1 MSTPDEQVTIRTT
14 RTTTTKAGREDVVA
28 IHLGVLHAGDP
39 EHTAGSPREQN
50 VVGVRGSSQAM
61 VGVLG
66 FYNYRQ
72 VMKTVAI
79 ISGTLAVALAAG
91 LIHHKPLRRPR
102 RTRRGWKLRSVAATA
117 ASIAI
122 AAGVTA
128 GPAAAERLHA
138 FEKTIATQGTGAGQL
153 ELAAPVIALGGNG
166 GDEKGGSGLAVN
178 NSTHDIY
185 IADTN
190 NHRVDEYAATGGFIR
205 AFGYGVLDGKPEL
218 QTCTATCRPGISG
231 SAPGQLETPLFI
243 AVDNSPVGEGDI
255 YVADSTD
262 NTITKYTSEGQL
274 MAGWN
279 TNGQLTS
286 PPTETFIRLNGIAVS
301 DIGNLWVD
309 AKTTL
314 GNELIKYEQSGG
326 YTTIR
331 FAAEA
336 EPCGLAITPTEEL
349 YAADGFP
356 NVGKFTAAGVT
367 VGEVFPDGG
376 SNFTGLAVDEKTNVL
391 YLDREDAV
399 LAVSGSCPP
408 PKKACGVLESFGA
421 PQLSGGAGVA
431 VDPETD
437 VVYAANTATDVVD
450 VFPLEPVAP
459 PLATGEFTQNVTA
472 TGATLGGEVDPR
484 SLPEETETE
493 YYFEYGECQTPTSCP
508 TSPYPSRT
516 PAETLA
522 ASFDTSSVSTDVE
535 GLTPGRAYHYR
546 LVAAN
551 TASRSGGHP
560 GEGEEVV
567 FKTQGAGVFK
577 LADDRQWELVSPADK
592 YGALIEPIGQ
602 EGVIQA
608 AANGNAITYHANQ
621 ATEPDAE
628 GAMNQVQ
635 ILSTRTDSG
644 WSTRDIEPSHGL
656 SGKPEGNGEPYRF
669 FSENLA
675 YALLQPAGPFEPG
688 LYPEASE
695 QTPLLRTN
703 YLGNTREQCVPRE
716 DDCYKALVTTKPPYA
731 DAPAEAHFGEAE
743 VRPGVFGPC
752 PQASIFCGPQLVGA
766 SPDGQ
771 HSVFRSY
778 AQLTSQETP
787 PNSGGELY
795 EWNHGTLALV
805 SILPNGEV
813 PADAELGYGQE
824 DTRHAIS
831 TDGSRVVFTS
841 AGTIYVRDT
850 NPVSSGD
857 PEAET
862 TTAVGGGEFQTA
874 NSETTKIFYTTGG
887 NLYEYTIGSGK
898 PSVPLTEEAKVLEG
912 AVVGVSE
919 NGEYVYFVANGTL
932 KSAAE
937 GAVAGNCKRAQ
948 SPGQLCNLYVEHNG
962 VTRLVAVLSGEDRP
976 DWAKESLDLT
986 ELTARVS
993 PDGQYLAFMSDR
1005 DLVGYDTTDTETGH
1019 SDEEVY
1025 LYNAETGRLV
1035 CASCDPTGARPHGHY
1050 YFNGGTLPGGQS
1062 MLFVGGSSV
1071 WEPSSSLAANIPGW
1085 TPYHLKRA
1093 AYQSRYL
1100 TDEGRLFFNSYD
1112 GLVPKDTNGNWDVY
1126 EYEPENIGPENAKC
1140 GPEAANGAEVYK
1152 PVRAYVVAGKAG
1164 EEPAGCVALISSGSS
1179 TEESAFLDASETGS
1193 DVFFLTTAKL
1203 SPQDTDNA
1211 YDIYTAHECPTR
1223 TPCPQQASAETQQEA
1238 EACANETE
1246 CRAKGPTPR
1255 PTISGGA
1262 TTSPTGEHNQP
1273 ATHIPNRAEKL
1284 TKALKACRTRY
1295 PKAKKH
1301 RHACEQTARRRY
1313 APAPK
1318 KHTKKQRR

>member
-1 MSTPDEQVTIRTT
+1 MSTPRKAGCTT
-14 RTTTTKAGREDVVA
+14 SITSGVPPVKRSLKTTKTDTTSLTTTAADDVDVVA
-28 IHLGVLHAGDP
+28 GHLAVLEAPHCYS
-39 EHTAGSPREQN
+39 H
-50 VVGVRGSSQAM
+50 
-61 VGVLG
+61 
-66 FYNYRQ
+66 RQ
-72 VMKTVAI
+72 ILRAI
-79 ISGTLAVALAAG
+79 VIIFGALVVALAAG
-91 LIHHKPLRRPR
+91 LIHHKPVPRPR
-102 RTRRGWKLRSVAATA
+102 RARGGKLRSLAVTA

-153 ELAAPVIALGGNG
+153 ELAAPVPLLGGNG

-185 IADTN
+185 VADTN

-205 AFGYGVLDGKPEL
+205 AFGYGVLDGKAEL
-218 QTCTATCRPGISG
+218 ETCTATCRPGIPG
-231 SAPGQLETPLFI
+231 SEPGQLETPLFI
-243 AVDNSPVGEGDI
+243 AIDNSPGGEGDI
-255 YVADSTD
+255 YVADSSD
-262 NTITKYTSEGQL
+262 NTITKYTSEGKL

-301 DIGNLWVD
+301 DIGNLWVA

-314 GNELIKYEQSGG
+314 GNELIKYEQSGA

-336 EPCGLAITPTEEL
+336 EPCGLTVNPAEEL
-349 YAADGFP
+349 YVANGFP
-356 NVGKFTAAGVT
+356 DVGKFTAAGT
-367 VGEVFPDGG
+367 EVGELFPEGG
-376 SNFTGLAVDEKTNVL
+376 SDFTGLAVDETSNVL

-408 PKKACGVLESFGA
+408 PEKECKVFESFGA

-437 VVYAANTATDVVD
+437 VVFVANTATDVVD

-459 PLATGEFTQNVTA
+459 PLVTGGFTQDVTA

-484 SLPEETETE
+484 SLPEEPETE

-508 TSPYPSRT
+508 TSNYLSTT
-516 PAETLA
+516 PAETLT
-522 ASFDTSSVSTDVE
+522 ASFDASSVSADVE
-535 GLTPGRAYHYR
+535 GLTPGRTYHYR

-551 TASRSGGHP
+551 TASRSGGPP

-577 LADDRQWELVSPADK
+577 LADDRQWELVSPVDK

-628 GAMNQVQ
+628 GAMNEVQ
-635 ILSTRTDSG
+635 ILSTRTSSG

-656 SGKPEGNGEPYRF
+656 SGKPEGEGEPYRF

-675 YALLQPAGPFEPG
+675 FALLQPAGAFEPG

-703 YLGNTREQCVPRE
+703 YLANTSQQCIPRE

-731 DAPAEAHFGEAE
+731 NVPAETHFGEAE
-743 VRPGVFGPC
+743 VRAGVFGPC
-752 PQASIFCGPQLVGA
+752 PQASIFCGPELVGA

-771 HSVFRSY
+771 HPVFRSY

-805 SILPNGEV
+805 SILPDGEV
-813 PADAELGYGQE
+813 PADAQFGFLQE
-824 DTRHAIS
+824 DTRHAVS
-831 TDGSRVVFTS
+831 ADGSRVVFSS

-862 TTAVGGGEFQTA
+862 TTAVGGGEFQDA
-874 NSETTKIFYTTGG
+874 NSETTKIFFTTGG
-887 NLYEYTIGSGK
+887 NLYEYTIGTSE
-898 PSVPLTEEAKVLEG
+898 PVPLTEKGKVLLG
-912 AVVGVSE
+912 AVVGVSQS
-919 NGEYVYFVANGTL
+919 GEYVYFVANSTL
-932 KSAAE
+932 RNTAE
-937 GAVAGNCKRAQ
+937 GAVAGDCKGVQ

-962 VTRLVAVLSGEDRP
+962 VTRLIAVLSGEDHP
-976 DWAKESLDLT
+976 DWAKESLNLT

-1005 DLVGYDTTDTETGH
+1005 NLVGYDTADTVSGH
-1019 SDEEVY
+1019 ADEEVY
-1025 LYNAETGRLV
+1025 LYDAKSGRLV

-1050 YFNGGTLPGGQS
+1050 YFNGGTRAGGQT
-1062 MLFVGGSSV
+1062 MRLVGGSKI

-1085 TPYHLKRA
+1085 TPYDVKRA
-1093 AYQSRYL
+1093 SYQSRYL
-1100 TDEGRLFFNSYD
+1100 TDEGRLFFNSYG

-1126 EYEPENIGPENAKC
+1126 EYEPENVGPENAKC
-1140 GPEAANGAEVYK
+1140 GPEAADGAEVYK
-1152 PVRAYVVAGKAG
+1152 TSRAYTLAGRAG

-1211 YDIYTAHECPTR
+1211 YDIYTAHECLTS
-1223 TPCPQQASAETQQEA
+1223 TPCPQQAAETQQEA

-1273 ATHIPNRAEKL
+1273 ATPPLTPAQKL
-1284 TKALKACRTRY
+1284 TKALKTCRTRY

-1301 RHACEQTARRRY
+1301 RHACEQTARHHY